1 MVTGAKHVVGLLALL
16 IMANASPLQGGQH
29 NLALNRDFGFDE
41 DHYDR
46 DLVEN
51 GPLPEDRGQ
60 DLWARALE
68 RWIGPTN
75 RIGRLEERQYDPCG
89 CWWCFGLCCCNG

>member
-60 DLWARALE
+60 DHLE
-68 RWIGPTN
+68 RQTGKVGCPLPVGSFRRIPYEEWVRMVQTVSGVGP
-75 RIGRLEERQYDPCG
+75 
-89 CWWCFGLCCCNG
+89 